1 MKAIF
6 ELRLK
11 LNLTKKR
18 LLGNESKTM
27 KTIKILQRI
36 LEIPGAYNDN
46 YLSRITSLLQILT
59 EFSRMFHGMSLEGSS
74 IHVVVS
80 KHSRNF

>member
-1 MKAIF
+1 
-6 ELRLK
+6 
-11 LNLTKKR
+11 
-18 LLGNESKTM
+18 M

-80 KHSRNF
+80 CILEISRNCYFHSLSIPEDTRN